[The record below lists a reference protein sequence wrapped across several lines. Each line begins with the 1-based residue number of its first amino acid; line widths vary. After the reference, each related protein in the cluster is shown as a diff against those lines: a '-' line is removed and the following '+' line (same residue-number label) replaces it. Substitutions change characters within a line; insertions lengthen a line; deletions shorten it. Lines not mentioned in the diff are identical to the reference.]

1 MMSESALDRVARALD
16 LIPFLASNP
25 GLSIVE
31 IAEQFST
38 TPTQISKDLSLLHMC
53 GLPGYSHLE
62 LLDIDYQDPHYVSV
76 TDPQVLDKPR
86 ALTHIETLA
95 LVMGLT
101 MLEGL
106 TNDQQERENIA
117 RFRKRLSFML
127 EESEINISPAMG
139 LAMLSTEQAVSE
151 SPYALILAQAIAAGS
166 ATEIEYISA
175 TSDTKTHRVIYP
187 QRLFFQGG
195 VGYCEAF
202 SDDGQ
207 SSRTFRLDRMTSI
220 NATDRVSPEHG
231 NSDLGNSDLGNSD
244 QSSDHHSLSE
254 SGASEISPALKTLKT
269 SPTHEFQIVIPKEG
283 FSFLENHSE
292 VITSAHF
299 DGINYD
305 LVLQVQSGE
314 WLLRTLIALPYPA
327 AIIGPAE
334 FAVTFSTRLERTAEN
349 YKNREN

>member
-106 TNDQQERENIA
+106 TNDQQERDNIA
-117 RFRKRLSFML
+117 TFRKRLSFML

-220 NATDRVSPEHG
+220 DATDRVSPDRVSPDRVSPDHD
-231 NSDLGNSDLGNSD
+231 NPD

-254 SGASEISPALKTLKT
+254 SGTSEISPTLKTLKT
-269 SPTHEFQIVIPKEG
+269 SPTHEVQIVIPKEG

>member
-38 TPTQISKDLSLLHMC
+38 TPMQISKDLSLLHMC

-106 TNDQQERENIA
+106 TNDQQERDNIA
-117 RFRKRLSFML
+117 TFRKRLSFML

-207 SSRTFRLDRMTSI
+207 SSRTFRLDRMISI
-220 NATDRVSPEHG
+220 NARDRVSPDRVSPDHD
-231 NSDLGNSDLGNSD
+231 NPD
-244 QSSDHHSLSE
+244 QSSDHHPLSE
-254 SGASEISPALKTLKT
+254 SGTSEISPTLKTLKTLKT
-269 SPTHEFQIVIPKEG
+269 SPTHEVRIVIPKEG